1 MSLPMDAHAS
11 MTPADL
17 ADLLSAFNDV
27 TGKLGRTHDELK
39 AEVARLNRELSEAN
53 SQLAR
58 SQRLAALGEMA
69 AGIAHEIRNPL
80 GSIRLYARM
89 LEDDLA
95 GRDKERGLATRIQGA
110 AGELERIVRDVLAF
124 AREVRLDLRAC
135 DVSEVIERAVEA
147 CRHDGVPGWQSVGVV
162 RAEGG
167 GDGLLVR
174 GDSALLAQA
183 LANVLRNAYEA
194 MAETPRATPHRI
206 EISAFDRRD
215 AQGAWV
221 VISVKDTGPGIGK
234 DVVSRMFNPFFTTR
248 ASGTGL
254 GLAIVHRIVESH
266 AGRVVVRNNSE
277 RGQEPGATVEIVVPA
292 WGENVNDRPAPAE
305 DS

>member
-1 MSLPMDAHAS
+1 MDAHAS

-147 CRHDGVPGWQSVGVV
+147 CRHDGVPGWQSVEVV
-162 RAEGG
+162 RTEGG

-206 EISAFDRRD
+206 EIGATVRCD
-215 AQGAWV
+215 AQGEWG

>member
-1 MSLPMDAHAS
+1 MDAHAS

-69 AGIAHEIRNPL
+69 AGIAHEIRNQL

-147 CRHDGVPGWQSVGVV
+147 CRHDGVPGWQSVEVV

>member
-1 MSLPMDAHAS
+1 MDAHAS

-147 CRHDGVPGWQSVGVV
+147 CRHDGVPGWQSVEVV
-162 RAEGG
+162 RTEGG
-167 GDGLLVR
+167 EDGLLVR

-206 EISAFDRRD
+206 EIGATVRCD
-215 AQGAWV
+215 AQGEWG

>member
-1 MSLPMDAHAS
+1 MDAHAS

>member
-1 MSLPMDAHAS
+1 MDAHAS

-135 DVSEVIERAVEA
+135 DASEVIERAVEA
-147 CRHDGVPGWQSVGVV
+147 CRHDGVPGWQSVEVV
-162 RAEGG
+162 RTEGG

-206 EISAFDRRD
+206 EIGATVRCD
-215 AQGAWV
+215 AQGEWG

>member
-147 CRHDGVPGWQSVGVV
+147 CRHDGVPGWQSVEVV
-162 RAEGG
+162 RTEGG

-194 MAETPRATPHRI
+194 LAETPRATPHRI
-206 EISAFDRRD
+206 EIGATVRCD
-215 AQGAWV
+215 AQGEWG

>member
-1 MSLPMDAHAS
+1 MDAHAS

-147 CRHDGVPGWQSVGVV
+147 CRHDGVPGWQSVEVV
-162 RAEGG
+162 RTEGG

-194 MAETPRATPHRI
+194 MAETPQATPHRI
-206 EISAFDRRD
+206 EIGATVRCD
-215 AQGAWV
+215 AQGEWG

-292 WGENVNDRPAPAE
+292 WGENVNDRPGPAE